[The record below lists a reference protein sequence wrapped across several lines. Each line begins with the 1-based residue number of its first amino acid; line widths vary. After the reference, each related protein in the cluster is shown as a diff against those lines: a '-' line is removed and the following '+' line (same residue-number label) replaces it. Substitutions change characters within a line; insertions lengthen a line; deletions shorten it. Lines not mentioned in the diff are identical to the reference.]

1 MFSLALLL
9 CAFLCL
15 PTGSALQLQHLTCS
29 DVFMEAKWHVAL
41 TKAEENGL
49 VHKR

>member
-15 PTGSALQLQHLTCS
+15 PTGSALQHLTCS

-41 TKAEENGL
+41 TKAEGNGL
-49 VHKR
+49 VHRR